1 MHVPD
6 GIISE
11 PVCAAAAV
19 VAATA
24 FAGVWRVGREHTSQR
39 QLEAVGPTA
48 ALIFAGQMVNV
59 AIGGGTS
66 GHLIG
71 AALAVAM
78 VGPVAAMLSMAL
90 VLTVQALVFADGGVA
105 ALGVNLLLMAVIAPL
120 VAATSMT
127 FGRDLFGARAV
138 SILGNAVNAAV
149 GAFASVMAAVVGY
162 LVLHEAGATVAFS
175 GRSIA
180 SAMVD
185 AHIGVGL
192 LEAGLTAGAIL
203 AAATVLPV
211 PHGGHVPHSGLAGHL
226 GQASRSSR
234 KVVR

>member
-24 FAGVWRVGREHTSQR
+24 FAGVWRAGRVHTSQR

-78 VGPVAAMLSMAL
+78 VGPVAAMLAMAL
-90 VLTVQALVFADGGVA
+90 VLTIQALMFADGGVV

-120 VAATSMT
+120 VAATVMT
-127 FGRDLFGARAV
+127 LGRDLFGARAKSV
-138 SILGNAVNAAV
+138 PGKAANAAL
-149 GAFASVMAAVVGY
+149 GAFASVMAAVAGY
-162 LVLHEAGATVAFS
+162 LVVHEAGATVAFS

-180 SAMVD
+180 SAMVGT
-185 AHIGVGL
+185 HVGVGI
-192 LEAGLTAGAIL
+192 LEAVLTAGVVLVVGAFRSAEPL
-203 AAATVLPV
+203 FPTVSRRKMPDQAARRVA
-211 PHGGHVPHSGLAGHL
+211 
-226 GQASRSSR
+226 R
-234 KVVR
+234 